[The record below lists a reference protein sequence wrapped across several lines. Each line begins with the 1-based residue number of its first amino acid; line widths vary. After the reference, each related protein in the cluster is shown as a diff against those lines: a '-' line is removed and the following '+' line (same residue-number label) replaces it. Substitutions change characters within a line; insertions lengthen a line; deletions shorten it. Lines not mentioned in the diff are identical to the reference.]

1 MGISFGTPVS
11 TGNLV
16 EPRPSETDNS
26 DLQNPGGF
34 VISLDFELH
43 WGIRDHCT
51 VGQYRENLLGVRK
64 TIPAMLQLFERYG
77 IHATWATV
85 GFLFFTNID
94 DLRAAKPTELP
105 HYQHPN
111 LDPYAALSE
120 VGRNEDEDPF
130 HFAPTLIRKILASEG
145 QEVATHT
152 LSHFY
157 ALAPGPTLDSFRAD
171 LRGAQFAA
179 NQYDVVLR
187 SIVFPRNQISRQH
200 IRICAEEGLIAY
212 RSTEADPLIGA
223 GNGAIARARRLA
235 DAYLKLGGD
244 GCVTPALDTEYNIV
258 RVSQSRFL
266 RPWRPALKAF
276 EAMRLRRICESM
288 SEAAR
293 NNRTFHLWWHPHN
306 FGSHLDENM
315 TVLTRIV
322 EHYAHLQREL
332 GWMSLTMGEVAEN
345 VLRVEKPHCVA

>member
-1 MGISFGTPVS
+1 M
-11 TGNLV
+11 V
-16 EPRPSETDNS
+16 ERNPRETDNS
-26 DLQNPGGF
+26 DLQNAGGF

-51 VGQYRENLLGVRK
+51 VDQYRENLLGVRQ

-85 GFLFFTNID
+85 GFLFFTSID
-94 DLRAAKPTELP
+94 DLRAGIPAELP

-120 VGRNEDEDPF
+120 VGRNEEEDPF
-130 HFAPTLIRKILASEG
+130 HFAPTLIRKILGFEG

-157 ALAPGPTLDSFRAD
+157 ASAPGPTLESFRAD
-171 LRGAQFAA
+171 LRGAQLAA

-235 DAYLKLGGD
+235 DAYLKLGSD

-258 RVSQSRFL
+258 KVSQSRFL
-266 RPWRPALKAF
+266 RPWRTALKAF
-276 EAMRLRRICESM
+276 EARRLRRICESM

-293 NNRTFHLWWHPHN
+293 TNRTFHLWWHPHN

-315 TVLTRIV
+315 GVLTRIA
-322 EHYAHLQREL
+322 EHYAHLKREL
-332 GWMSLTMGEVAEN
+332 GWTSLTMGEVAEN

>member
-1 MGISFGTPVS
+1 MQVRRCTL
-11 TGNLV
+11 LV
-16 EPRPSETDNS
+16 RNARRMDKK
-26 DLQNPGGF
+26 DLRNPGGF

-51 VGQYRENLLGVRK
+51 VDQYRENLLGVRQA
-64 TIPAMLQLFERYG
+64 IPAMLQLFERYG

-85 GFLFFTNID
+85 GFLFFENID
-94 DLRAAKPTELP
+94 YLKASVPNELP
-105 HYQHPN
+105 HYQQPN
-111 LDPYAALSE
+111 LDPYAALPE

-157 ALAPGPTLDSFRAD
+157 ASAPGPSLESFRAD
-171 LRGAQFAA
+171 LRGAKLAA
-179 NQYDVVLR
+179 RQYDIALR

-212 RSTEADPLIGA
+212 RSMEADPLIET
-223 GNGAIARARRLA
+223 GNGSIGRALRLA
-235 DAYLKLGGD
+235 DAYFKINGD
-244 GCVTPALDTEYNIV
+244 GCVTPSLDIEYNIV

-266 RPWRPALKAF
+266 RPWSAAFKAF
-276 EAMRLRRICESM
+276 EAMRMRRICESM
-288 SEAAR
+288 SKAA
-293 NNRTFHLWWHPHN
+293 NRSKTFHLWWHPHN

-322 EHYAHLQREL
+322 EHYAHLKREL
-332 GWMSLTMGEVAEN
+332 GWTSLTMAEVAEN
-345 VLRVEKPHCVA
+345 VLRTEKPHCVA